1 MEALGSTVLISLFP
15 FFILWGIPLDN
26 SKEKE
31 GLLKIILSFAS
42 GGLLGDAFLHLIP
55 HAMMSSGTEEGHG
68 HGHGHGH
75 SHGGGEGTVFKM

>member
-1 MEALGSTVLISLFP
+1 MM
-15 FFILWGIPLDN
+15 
-26 SKEKE
+26 
-31 GLLKIILSFAS
+31 LKIILSFAS

-68 HGHGHGH
+68 HGHGH